1 VAGLTGEPAE
11 SEPLGAARLLGP
23 TEIRGLA
30 ARLGL
35 QPSKRLGQNFVV
47 DAGTVTRITAL
58 AKVGPADVVLEVGPG
73 FGSLTLPLLAAAGRV
88 VAVEMDRAL
97 ARQLPLT
104 IADRA
109 PWLAARLEVVT
120 ADAARV
126 TELPGEPPTTLVAN
140 LPYNV
145 AVPVVL
151 HLLATVP
158 SLRRGL
164 VMVQAE
170 VADRMCAPPGSRTY
184 GVPSA
189 KLAWFGTARRAGSV
203 PRGVFWPV
211 PRVDSGLVELSRHEP
226 GAAGGGAAGTAGAA
240 GAAAGADGGA
250 GVAVGRDEVFAVID
264 AAFSQRRKTLRSA
277 LANWAGS
284 AAAAESVLR
293 AADVDPSLRGE
304 ALGISEFTRIAAA
317 AAGADPAGAG
327 RAERT

>member
-1 VAGLTGEPAE
+1 
-11 SEPLGAARLLGP
+11 
-23 TEIRGLA
+23 
-30 ARLGL
+30 
-35 QPSKRLGQNFVV
+35 
-47 DAGTVTRITAL
+47 
-58 AKVGPADVVLEVGPG
+58 
-73 FGSLTLPLLAAAGRV
+73 
-88 VAVEMDRAL
+88 
-97 ARQLPLT
+97 
-104 IADRA
+104 
-109 PWLAARLEVVT
+109 VT

-126 TELPGEPPTTLVAN
+126 TELPGEPPTALVAN

-211 PRVDSGLVELSRHEP
+211 PRVDSGLVELTRHEP
-226 GAAGGGAAGTAGAA
+226 GAGAGGVAGGGAAGGVAGGGAA
-240 GAAAGADGGA
+240 GGGA

-277 LANWAGS
+277 LADWAGS
-284 AAAAESVLR
+284 AAAAERVLR
-293 AADVDPSLRGE
+293 AAGVDPSLRGE

-317 AAGADPAGAG
+317 AADAGSAGAG
-327 RAERT
+327 RSERT